1 MAHIDI
7 FNDSA
12 FTAVEL
18 TKRWGTIPHVPQR
31 IGQMGIFETDG
42 VTTTDFS
49 VERTGSVLGLIPYT
63 DREEAAPSM
72 TRAQR
77 KLFRFST
84 GHFPLERT
92 VRPSEIQNVRSF
104 GSESELQMVDNIVGD
119 KVKEMRPSHLA
130 TLEFQRLN
138 AIKGTIVDSD
148 GTTVIEDLY
157 SRFSLTQDEVDF
169 ELDSDTTEIL
179 IKCLTVKRHIEDGLG
194 GLTYDGVVALCGST
208 FFQNFITHPKVKEAY
223 DRWQDGAFLRD
234 DVRFKG
240 FPYAGIHWE
249 EYRGAVGGITFIDD
263 EEVYFFPVGVPDL
276 FITRFAP
283 ANMMSF
289 VNTKGLPLYV
299 SQKRLDHDRGVQ
311 VVTESNPMSICLRP
325 EAVVKGIDH

>member
-12 FTAVEL
+12 FDAVEL
-18 TKRWGTIPHVPQR
+18 TKRWGTIQYVPQR
-31 IGQMGIFETDG
+31 LAQLGIFDTNG

-49 VERTGSVLGLIPYT
+49 VERKGDVLGLIPYS
-63 DREEAAPSM
+63 DREEPELNMNRSA
-72 TRAQR
+72 R

-84 GHFPLERT
+84 GHFPLKRT

-104 GSESELQMVDNIVGD
+104 GTESELEMVDNIVGE
-119 KVKEMRPSHLA
+119 KVAEMRPSHLA
-130 TLEFQRLN
+130 TLEYQRLG
-138 AIKGTIVDSD
+138 AIKGQILDSD

-157 SRFSLTQDEVDF
+157 SRFGLTQDEVDF
-169 ELDSDTTEIL
+169 ELDSGTTEIV

-194 GLTYDGVVALCGST
+194 GLMYDGVVALCGST
-208 FFQNFITHPKVKEAY
+208 YFQNFITHAKIKDAY
-223 DRWQDGAFLRD
+223 DRWNDGAFLRD
-234 DVRFKG
+234 DPRFKG
-240 FPYAGIHWE
+240 FPFAGIHFE
-249 EYRGAVGGITFIDD
+249 EYRGAIGGVNFIEPD
-263 EEVYFFPVGVPDL
+263 EVFFFPVGVPDL

-299 SQKRLDHDRGVQ
+299 SQKRLDHDRGVE